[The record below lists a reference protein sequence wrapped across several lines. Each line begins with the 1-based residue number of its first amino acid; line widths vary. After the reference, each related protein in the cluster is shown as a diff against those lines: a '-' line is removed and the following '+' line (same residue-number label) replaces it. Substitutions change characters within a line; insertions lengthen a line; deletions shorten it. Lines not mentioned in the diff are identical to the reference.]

1 MPTWVVV
8 IIVVAV
14 VVVIGAVA
22 WLVSQEMKRK
32 RLRENFGPEYERT
45 VSDHENPRAAQRE
58 LAAREKRHAEL
69 DIRPLTPSAQER
81 YSHQWALIQEQFV
94 DRPAGAVTEADRV
107 LEALMAER
115 GYPTDG
121 YDQQLADLSVKHS
134 RTLEHYRT
142 AHETMRGHERTQA
155 STEELRDAMVHYRT
169 VFEDLLTDG
178 EENARGGSHRNR
190 TPAED
195 HDVANGGK

>member
-178 EENARGGSHRNR
+178 EENARGGHRNG

>member
-178 EENARGGSHRNR
+178 EENARGGSHRNG